1 MSFMPN
7 NPELPLFKCERCG
20 KEILRRTKLQRYCSE
35 CGPIAKIENAKA
47 YRARR
52 KAEQDSVARP
62 TVPGGRKLKHEPP
75 KPSAYVPTT
84 AESLRGSVFD
94 LSGKSLNRLARE
106 AHALSLSYGE
116 YVSRVQAGT
125 IRAFLRNE
133 RGIADPDKVLRKL
146 VGGGKR

>member
-1 MSFMPN
+1 MQN
-7 NPELPLFKCERCG
+7 NPELPLFRCERCG
-20 KEILRRTKLQRYCSE
+20 KEILRRTKLQRYCQE
-35 CGPIAKIENAKA
+35 CAPIAKREHAKE
-47 YRARR
+47 YWARR
-52 KAEQDSVARP
+52 KAEAGEQPRP
-62 TVPGGRKLKHEPP
+62 VVPGGRKLKHEPP

-94 LSGKSLNRLARE
+94 LSGKSLNRIARE
-106 AHALSLSYGE
+106 AHTLSLSYGE

>member
-1 MSFMPN
+1 MAVEMS
-7 NPELPLFKCERCG
+7 LPLCRCARCG
-20 KEILRRTKLQRYCSE
+20 QEYMRKSKNQKYCTS
-35 CGPIAKIENAKA
+35 CAPIAKREHAKE

-52 KAEQDSVARP
+52 KAEAGEQPRP
-62 TVPGGRKLKHEPP
+62 VVPGGRKLKHEPP

-84 AESLRGSVFD
+84 HESLAGSVFD
-94 LSGKSLNRLARE
+94 LTGKSLNRLARE